1 MKNRKII
8 FLAVAAVVAILAV
21 AGNSV
26 WKKYYDKKVPN
37 FSRTVEF
44 YVYPGMTAG
53 EVAEYVAD
61 SCGARS
67 SSSVRRAFES
77 EAGDRVLPGHYTIMS
92 SNTSVYVARMVS
104 HGWQT
109 PVKLVLSGTMR
120 LQSGLARKIG
130 NQMMLDS
137 ADVINALRDSA
148 LIASFGFDRKDVFA
162 LFIPDTYEIY
172 WTESMK
178 EVLTRQ
184 KAAYDAFWT
193 DANKEKARLQ
203 GLSMIEVSILA
214 SIVNGETNYEP
225 EMPAIAGVYL
235 NRLRK
240 GMLLQADPTVA
251 YCFDYEPARILKKH
265 LEVDSPF
272 NTYKHAGLPPAP
284 ICVPS
289 RAALEAVLNPDRHG
303 YIYFCASPDFN
314 GTHRFAVT
322 LTEHLRN
329 AREFQR
335 ALNAIPRP

>member
-1 MKNRKII
+1 M
-8 FLAVAAVVAILAV
+8 
-21 AGNSV
+21 
-26 WKKYYDKKVPN
+26 P
-37 FSRTVEF
+37 
-44 YVYPGMTAG
+44 
-53 EVAEYVAD
+53 
-61 SCGARS
+61 
-67 SSSVRRAFES
+67 
-77 EAGDRVLPGHYTIMS
+77 

-289 RAALEAVLNPDRHG
+289 KAALEAVLNPDRHG